1 MSDARAQALRA
12 VPWIRGCGEEVV
24 TALAARSRLQPLAD
38 GTTVAWR
45 GRHGDEMLVV
55 VRGQLEVSM
64 ASAEGR
70 RHVVNVVG
78 PGTVFGLIPVL
89 DGLPWL
95 HDAVT
100 QGAGEVLWIHR
111 DALLAAMRQHPELAH
126 AVVLLLCSRARKTY
140 NALAAHSLLSMP
152 ARLARMLV
160 VLLEE
165 RGTPVLALTQ
175 ADLADMLGVARQS
188 LNEQLQ
194 ALGRQGIIA
203 LGRGRVQVLD
213 RAALRQAA
221 GLWD

>member
-1 MSDARAQALRA
+1 MA
-12 VPWIRGCGEEVV
+12 
-24 TALAARSRLQPLAD
+24 ALAVKSRLQRLGD
-38 GTTVAWR
+38 GTTVALR
-45 GRHGDEMLVV
+45 GGHGEEMLIV

-64 ASAEGR
+64 ASPEGR

-100 QGAGEVLWIHR
+100 KGAGEVLWIHR
-111 DALLAAMRQHPELAH
+111 DELLAAMRAHPGLSH

-140 NALAAHSLLSMP
+140 NALAAHSLLSMT
-152 ARLARMLV
+152 ARLARTLV
-160 VLLEE
+160 ILLEE
-165 RGTPVLALTQ
+165 RGTRVLALTQ
-175 ADLADMLGVARQS
+175 SDLADMLGVTRQS

-194 ALGRQGIIA
+194 AMVRQGVIA
-203 LGRGRVQVLD
+203 LGRGRIEVLD

>member
-1 MSDARAQALRA
+1 MTDPRAQALRA
-12 VPWIRGCGEEVV
+12 VPWIHGCGEEVV
-24 TALAARSRLQPLAD
+24 AALAARSRLQPLAD

-55 VRGQLEVSM
+55 VRGMLEVSM

-78 PGTVFGLIPVL
+78 TGTVFGLIPVL

-100 QGAGEVLWIHR
+100 KGAGEVLWIHR
-111 DALLAAMRQHPELAH
+111 DTLFSAMRQHPELSH

-140 NALAAHSLLSMP
+140 DALAAHSLLSMP
-152 ARLARMLV
+152 ARMARTLV
-160 VLLEE
+160 TLLEE

-175 ADLADMLGVARQS
+175 ADLADMLGVTRQS

-194 ALGRQGIIA
+194 ALVRQGVIA

>member
-1 MSDARAQALRA
+1 MTASREQALRA
-12 VPWIRGCGEEVV
+12 VPWIHGCGKEVV
-24 TALAARSRLQPLAD
+24 TALANRSRLQALGD
-38 GTTVAWR
+38 GATVAWR
-45 GRHGDEMLVV
+45 GRHGDEMLIV
-55 VRGQLEVSM
+55 VRGLLEVSM
-64 ASAEGR
+64 ASPEGR

-100 QGAGEVLWIHR
+100 RGTGEVLWIHR
-111 DALLAAMRQHPELAH
+111 DALLEAMRQHPALAQ

-140 NALAAHSLLSMP
+140 DALAAHSLLSIS
-152 ARLARMLV
+152 ARLART
-160 VLLEE
+160 LLNLLQE
-165 RGTPVLALTQ
+165 RGTPFLALTQ
-175 ADLADMLGVARQS
+175 ADLADMLGVTRQS

-194 ALGRQGIIA
+194 AFVRQRAIA
-203 LGRGRVQVLD
+203 LGRGRVEVLD